1 MLVVDDEVMV
11 RALVGEMLREL
22 GYTVCEA
29 DSAKGAI
36 ALIRKGLPITTI
48 ITDIQMPDITGIE
61 LAGMIRQARPDIRVI
76 YMTAYAKEA
85 AQKGNQLLNHDVL
98 VKPFTFE
105 QLESVMIERRQ
116 QH

>member
-1 MLVVDDEVMV
+1 MMV
-11 RALVGEMLREL
+11 RALVSEMLREL
-22 GYTVCEA
+22 GYNVCEA
-29 DSAKGAI
+29 CSAKGAL
-36 ALIRKGLPITTI
+36 ALLRKGVPISTI

-85 AQKGNQLLNHDVL
+85 AQSGNQLLTHDVL
-98 VKPFTFE
+98 VKPFTFD
-105 QLESVMIERRQ
+105 QLESVMIERLP